1 MNTVKKI
8 GESIRLLRLK
18 KGLSQEQ
25 LALQAGVNTS
35 YLGQVE
41 RGENNPTIHTLEK
54 IAIGLEVPISSL
66 MSDVGLRG
74 CVEKNNQTVLTVIS
88 PDDLKQLMMDAI
100 KTNALSLRSETHST
114 KARIDVDD
122 DDKETV

>member
-25 LALQAGVNTS
+25 LALHSGVNTS

-41 RGENNPTIHTLEK
+41 RGENNPTVHTLEK
-54 IAIGLEVPISSL
+54 IAAGLEVPLGSL
-66 MSDVGLRG
+66 IGDCELTESA
-74 CVEKNNQTVLTVIS
+74 EKNKKTVLAVLNS
-88 PDDLKQLMMDAI
+88 DDLKQLVLDAI
-100 KTNALSLRSETHST
+100 KTNVMNLRSETHST
-114 KARIDVDD
+114 KARIHENEDD
-122 DDKETV
+122 ETD

>member
-25 LALQAGVNTS
+25 LALHSGVNTS

-54 IAIGLEVPISSL
+54 IATGLEVPIGSL
-66 MSDVGLRG
+66 IGDSELTD
-74 CVEKNNQTVLTVIS
+74 CVEKNKKTILAVLN
-88 PDDLKQLMMDAI
+88 PDDLKQLVMGAI
-100 KTNALSLRSETHST
+100 KTNAMNLRSESHST
-114 KARIDVDD
+114 TARIDEEDENN
-122 DDKETV
+122 ETN